1 MCDIKHGCIPTSERL
16 RSVVCVTTQ
25 DDCNETQHS
34 TWIVRPVLCTCTQ
47 TDCCTS
53 LRAMVTA
60 LAVMVTALAVM
71 VTALAV
77 TSWLSYLHMC
87 GLCVGCTSYSV

>member
-1 MCDIKHGCIPTSERL
+1 MCDIKNGCIPTSERL
-16 RSVVCVTTQ
+16 RSVVCVTHTTQ
-25 DDCNETQHS
+25 DGCNETQHS
-34 TWIVRPVLCTCTQ
+34 TWIVRPVLCTCIQ

-71 VTALAV
+71 VTALAGCR
-77 TSWLSYLHMC
+77 LHIC